1 MFNLNKCHFE
11 TIHKPKVPSQ
21 IFSEGI
27 VLVLQCMQSPYLYY
41 LSLKEQVMLPCHD
54 MHINLKAMRLC
65 LCFLFILKSTLSYT
79 TGIIELWI
87 AFK

>member
-11 TIHKPKVPSQ
+11 TIHKPKVSSQ

-41 LSLKEQVMLPCHD
+41 LSLKEQVTMPWYAHQFEGNETLLMLPFY
-54 MHINLKAMRLC
+54 IEVNL
-65 LCFLFILKSTLSYT
+65 
-79 TGIIELWI
+79 ELYNQYYWI
-87 AFK
+87 MNSI